1 MSLTKKL
8 IWLGEEPL
16 PPAEPRFL
24 SYFQWRYK
32 RFRPFT
38 LPVRRL
44 NMTSMAK
51 AETVEAMRQLV
62 NSIPPYP
69 RRVMAQYGVA
79 LLPVHDLWD
88 DTHYML
94 GWGGGRGHD
103 RKDGYDYIGGICV
116 SDGHLAVVAETVRVR
131 DRGWTAQENVAGIA
145 WHELGHSF
153 DRALATWLGLDVEVF
168 SLTPEFHQ
176 AWLEDT
182 SVFVGSY
189 RSQFSYYLQPDG
201 AGESEAFA
209 ECFAVTQGKGGL
221 ASNSKYFPEHFPRC
235 LAIVRAL
242 VDKACVDKD

>member
-24 SYFQWRYK
+24 TYFQWRFR
-32 RFRPFT
+32 RFKPFT

-44 NMTSMAK
+44 NNTSK
-51 AETVEAMRQLV
+51 AELETVDAMRQLV
-62 NSIPPYP
+62 NSLPPYP

-79 LLPVHDLWD
+79 VLPVHDLWD

-94 GWGGGRGHD
+94 GWFGGRGHD
-103 RKDGYDYIGGICV
+103 RKDGYDYIGGICAN
-116 SDGHLAVVAETVRVR
+116 DGHLAIVAETVRVR
-131 DRGWTAQENVAGIA
+131 ERGWQKQENLVGIA

-153 DRALATWLGLDVEVF
+153 DRALAAWLGLDVEVF
-168 SLTPEFHQ
+168 SLTPEFRQ
-176 AWLEDT
+176 AWLADT
-182 SVFVGSY
+182 SPLTGSY
-189 RSQFSYYLQPDG
+189 RSQAAYYLQPDG

-209 ECFAVTQGKGGL
+209 ECFAVTLGK
-221 ASNSKYFPEHFPRC
+221 AAVESNTKFFIEYFPNC

-242 VDKACVDKD
+242 VEKA